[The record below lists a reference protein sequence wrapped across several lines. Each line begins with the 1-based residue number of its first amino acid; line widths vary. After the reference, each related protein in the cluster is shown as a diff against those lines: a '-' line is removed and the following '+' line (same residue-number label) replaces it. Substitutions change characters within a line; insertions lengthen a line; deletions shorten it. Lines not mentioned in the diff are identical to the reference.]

1 MTVAQAAHPRCA
13 VQESQEMLNFD
24 EERYVRIQS
33 SAVALAGPLDAAVA
47 DLLDKGAT
55 NLFFLG
61 AGGAGVL
68 MQPALQL
75 LQRSSTFPAYL
86 ENAAELMAVGSANLG
101 AGSIVVIPSLSGTT
115 KEALE
120 INAFAQAKGATVI
133 GLTGN
138 SESPLAQAVDL
149 NFTNEAADDTS
160 SESFYLQSLLIAL
173 SILRHRGELAEYD
186 RIVAEL
192 GALPQQLLEAKRT
205 FEPEAET
212 LATAFADEGY
222 HIFTAAGASW
232 TEAWYFA
239 TCILEE
245 MQWIR
250 TRPVHASDYF
260 HGTLELVEKGVSVVL
275 LKGEGPTRELAER
288 VERFTPTV
296 TDTFTVIDTADF
308 ALDGISDDVRALVS
322 HIVHATVLER
332 FSAHLEVARKH
343 PLTIRR
349 YYRRVAY

>member
-1 MTVAQAAHPRCA
+1 MRLA
-13 VQESQEMLNFD
+13 ESHQMLNFD
-24 EERYVRIQS
+24 EERFVRIQS
-33 SAVALAGPLDAAVA
+33 SAVALAGPLDAAIA
-47 DLLDKGAT
+47 DLLSTGAT

-75 LQRSSTFPAYL
+75 LQRESRFPVYL
-86 ENAAELMAVGSANLG
+86 ENAAELMAVDSVNLG

-120 INAFAQAKGATVI
+120 ISAFARDKGATVL

-138 SESPLAQAVDL
+138 SESPLAKIVDY

-160 SESFYLQSLLIAL
+160 SESFYLQSLFIAL
-173 SILRHRGELAEYD
+173 SILRHRGDLSDYERIVGELA
-186 RIVAEL
+186 L
-192 GALPQQLLEAKRT
+192 LPQQLLEAKRG
-205 FEPEAET
+205 FEDRAGT
-212 LATAFADEGY
+212 LAAAFADEDY
-222 HIFTAAGASW
+222 HIFTAAGSSW

-275 LKGEGPTRELAER
+275 LKGEGPTRELAKR

-308 ALDGISDDVRALVS
+308 ALDGVSGDVRALVS